1 MTKNASWKRN
11 RNLYAMWLLDMI
23 LNKKLDKPFT
33 KVPTDSNNL
42 EMIQATEVKARLT
55 IKVKNLLGRKDKS
68 EERRAIQTI
77 KN

>member
-68 EERRAIQTI
+68 EERRAI
-77 KN
+77 